1 MTRRLGALLLALHA
15 SHGCAAPA
23 HERSEP
29 ATRPERAA
37 HSAPVPPPI
46 DASHTLLVLRWQ
58 NSERLRSER
67 SGSAGRDLVAQFLAA
82 LPGGQNTLN
91 WSAPIELVLAVDPA
105 AGANRFETRA
115 ALAFGVRSLA
125 TLSDDARRAG
135 ARLSNAADGARYL
148 VFQRAELVCALPAG
162 SSERDARVV
171 CGPSLRDVQGLL
183 RYVTHTLPREL
194 PGTADVRAELRLAP
208 LHAFTEPALLELSE
222 GLVKP
227 LLNLQS
233 RNKRFDRAGAHL
245 SSEMSKEIALLIR
258 DVEHARGEL
267 RFEPDADTLE
277 STLTLQLRSGNSR
290 LLQSLL
296 AQARHAEAPPTRFW
310 RCPPDSSSAL
320 FVRGLEPADFRPHK
334 ELIGSLFGEVLSYQ
348 GTPPKLKEMAA
359 ELVYAVPLP
368 KGHLVLCSGAE
379 PGNAPAGRSPEAHD
393 LALAR
398 QRWGW
403 RIVIT
408 GEEPDRYRSYLVKL
422 VEAFQDP
429 VLGPQLRRFIGAQ
442 YGEIPLSVRARAPTP
457 GAGLPHGTRLVE
469 MTLPARELDP
479 RSGNLVTGRSPGVK
493 LLVAVLPLGR
503 GEGTMIGVGSEE
515 RLLATKLRTVAE
527 HAPGR
532 ARLDQRADLARLRST
547 AAIAGGFW
555 NAPSPPPG
563 EPIRSN
569 GANNPLVYTLQVA
582 PEARSVEARLSA
594 PTTAVA
600 DLAALLRTLWRS
612 GTSVGNEPR

>member
-1 MTRRLGALLLALHA
+1 MMRRLGALLLVLHA

-23 HERSEP
+23 QERTEP
-29 ATRPERAA
+29 ATGPARTA

-46 DASHTLLVLRWQ
+46 DARHTLLVLRWQ
-58 NSERLRSER
+58 NPEQ
-67 SGSAGRDLVAQFLAA
+67 SGSAGRDLAAQLLAA
-82 LPGGQNTLN
+82 LPGSQDTLS
-91 WSAPIELVLAVDPA
+91 WSAPIELVLAMDPA
-105 AGANRFETRA
+105 AGANQFETRT
-115 ALAFGVRSLA
+115 ALAFGVHSLA
-125 TLSDDARRAG
+125 ALSDHARRAG
-135 ARLSNAADGARYL
+135 ARLESATDGARYL
-148 VFQRAELVCALPAG
+148 VFERTGLVCALPPA
-162 SSERDARVV
+162 SSERAARVV
-171 CGPSLRDVQGLL
+171 CGPSRRDVQSLL
-183 RYVTHTLPREL
+183 RYMTQVLPGEL
-194 PGTADVRAELRLAP
+194 PGAADVRAELRLAP
-208 LHAFTEPALLELSE
+208 LHALTEPELFGLSE

-233 RNKRFDRAGAHL
+233 RNKRSDRAGAHL
-245 SSEMSKEIALLIR
+245 SSETSKEISLLIR

-267 RFEPDADTLE
+267 RFEPATDTLE
-277 STLTLQLRSGNSR
+277 STLTLHFRSGNSR

-334 ELIGSLFGEVLSYQ
+334 ELVGSLFGEVLSYQ
-348 GTPPKLKEMAA
+348 GTPPKLKELAA

-368 KGHLVLCSGAE
+368 KGDLVLCSGAE
-379 PGNAPAGRSPEAHD
+379 SAPTAPGRSPEAHD

-408 GEEPDRYRSYLVKL
+408 GDEPDRYRSYLVKL

-442 YGEIPLSVRARAPTP
+442 YGETPLSVRARGPAP

-479 RSGNLVTGRSPGVK
+479 RSGSLVTGRSPGVK

-503 GEGTMIGVGSEE
+503 GEGTLIGVGSEE
-515 RLLATKLRTVAE
+515 RVLATKLRAVAE
-527 HAPGR
+527 HAPSR
-532 ARLDQRADLARLRST
+532 ARLDQRADLALLRSK

-555 NAPSPPPG
+555 NAASLRPAG
-563 EPIRSN
+563 EPSGPN
-569 GANNPLVYTLQVA
+569 AATNPLVYTLQVDPA
-582 PEARSVEARLSA
+582 ARRVEARLSVPKA
-594 PTTAVA
+594 AVA
-600 DLAALLRTLWRS
+600 DLAAFLRTLWRS
-612 GTSVGNEPR
+612 EKSVGTEPR